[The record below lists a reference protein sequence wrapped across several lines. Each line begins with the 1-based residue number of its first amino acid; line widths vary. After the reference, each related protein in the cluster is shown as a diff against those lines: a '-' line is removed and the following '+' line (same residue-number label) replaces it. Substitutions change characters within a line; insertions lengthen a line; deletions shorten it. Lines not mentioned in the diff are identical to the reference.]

1 MYHGENK
8 EKFEDI
14 KGIIRICKPKKDRQH
29 NGQGKRDEMTKNDL
43 QNIHIKLQINQHKP
57 H

>member
-43 QNIHIKLQINQHKP
+43 QNVHIKLFEKS
-57 H
+57 